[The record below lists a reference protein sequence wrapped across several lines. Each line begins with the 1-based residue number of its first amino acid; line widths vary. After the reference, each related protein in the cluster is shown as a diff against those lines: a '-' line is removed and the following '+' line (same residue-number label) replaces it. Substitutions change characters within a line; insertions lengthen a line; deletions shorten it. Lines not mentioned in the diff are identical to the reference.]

1 MIQLDNKEFTL
12 TIQTMMYEKTIAH
25 IPFKKRFWDKS
36 TLIVVVMGVQALIV
50 LMLAIVFQTWYLIF
64 VAAFLSFGGYINAH
78 IYHKRVRHFLQ
89 GIGVDN
95 DQMVHLHLYYKD
107 EAQELTIP
115 LHVFGVKYA
124 YSGGKDRKAILSLYD
139 GDRLLAKQYDQVGE
153 WRRENLG
160 EVFSSIKTLKN
171 EPISA
176 KEKRMLEGKGLF
188 F

>member
-1 MIQLDNKEFTL
+1 
-12 TIQTMMYEKTIAH
+12 MMYEKTVAH

-36 TLIVVVMGVQALIV
+36 SLIVVAMGIQALIV
-50 LMLAIVFQTWYLIF
+50 LILAAVFQIWYLLF
-64 VAAFLSFGGYINAH
+64 VAAFLSFGGYVNAH

-95 DQMVHLHLYYKD
+95 DHMVHLQLYHKD
-107 EAQELTIP
+107 EAQELAIP
-115 LHVFGVKYA
+115 LHSLEVKFE

-139 GDRLLAKQYDQVGE
+139 GDRLLAKQYDHVGE

-160 EVFSSIKTLKN
+160 EVFKAIKGLKN